1 MHGAAG
7 CTPCDDGG
15 LWLARPLGAF
25 YIGLMNFATDTPFRV
40 ELPRGRLLSLRGA
53 RGSSLRVCAGM
64 VWITAEDC
72 EDDVFLA
79 AGESWEVACD
89 GLVLVESHRP
99 RGARGFEAGA
109 SVEIRGLE
117 PLIALAH
124 DPDPKN
130 QLEPSSAAG

>member
-1 MHGAAG
+1 
-7 CTPCDDGG
+7 
-15 LWLARPLGAF
+15 
-25 YIGLMNFATDTPFRV
+25 MNFATETPFRV

-79 AGESWEVACD
+79 AGESWEIACD
-89 GLVLVESHRP
+89 GLVLVEAHRP
-99 RGARGFEAGA
+99 RAARGFEPCA
-109 SVEIRGLE
+109 SVEIRGPE
-117 PLIALAH
+117 PAIALAH